1 MFVSA
6 ALTMGL
12 WLGAANLETPLVTVP
27 DPQAAL
33 KPETEAERDAR
44 HARLARARAGTAVV
58 LHREAWEYAPENTLS
73 AVRAAAELGVNGVE
87 LDFHRTLDGVI
98 VLLHDDTLERMLDG
112 IGRVDEYYYDEL
124 LLYSFNALPA
134 LAAETER
141 SAHVPRSAP
150 DAPQPSVAGAP

>member
-6 ALTMGL
+6 ALSMGL
-12 WLGAANLETPLVTVP
+12 WLSAANLETPLVTVP

-33 KPETEAERDAR
+33 KPESEAERSAR
-44 HARLARARAGTAVV
+44 HARLAKARAGTAVI
-58 LHREAWEYAPENTLS
+58 LHRAAWEYAPENTLS

-98 VLLHDDTLERMLDG
+98 VLLHDDWLERMLDG
-112 IGRVDEYYYDEL
+112 IGRVDQYYYEEL

-134 LAAETER
+134 PAAETER
-141 SAHVPRSAP
+141 VPTFRDLLQMLRSHALLVYP
-150 DAPQPSVAGAP
+150 